1 MTFLLFLGYIS
12 IFLIEAFPVVLKS
25 LTWSITTNS
34 SKSSKENFSSCAS
47 QWTISNYFSKKHWM
61 RLPLF
66 CFVLFLFLSNKC
78 FFHSN
83 CISLHQLTTWRQKFI
98 IDDKWSATYNWF
110 QVPRVDCLLLNLGH
124 SFTIDRDDKTFTF
137 MKTEINCKHVIFHQ
151 TCCTDK
157 KCFKS
162 FTNFYWKKQSVEE
175 RREMNHFK
183 CLSKSIMSRT
193 T

>member
-1 MTFLLFLGYIS
+1 
-12 IFLIEAFPVVLKS
+12 
-25 LTWSITTNS
+25 
-34 SKSSKENFSSCAS
+34 
-47 QWTISNYFSKKHWM
+47 M

-66 CFVLFLFLSNKC
+66 FLFCFCFCQTNV

-124 SFTIDRDDKTFTF
+124 SFTIDRDDKTYTF

-151 TCCTDK
+151 TCRTDK